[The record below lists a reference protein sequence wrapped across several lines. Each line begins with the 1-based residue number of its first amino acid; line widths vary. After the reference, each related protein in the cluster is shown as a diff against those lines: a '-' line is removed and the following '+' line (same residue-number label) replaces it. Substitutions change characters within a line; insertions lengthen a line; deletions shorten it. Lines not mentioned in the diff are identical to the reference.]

1 MVSAPVQLYLA
12 GDKSMTHYLRFNDES
27 AAMAAIADAGLM
39 ADGPDGPTPILASHT
54 HALDMV
60 GIIVKDGKPLNGW
73 HVNYIG
79 ELPDGW
85 EQYRVNPRDPAR
97 VFG

>member
-1 MVSAPVQLYLA
+1 
-12 GDKSMTHYLRFNDES
+12 MTHYIRFDDES
-27 AAMAAIADAGLM
+27 AALAAIADAGLM

-54 HALDMV
+54 HAMDLVGVIILPGKVDHTTGKQLTDPVNLD
-60 GIIVKDGKPLNGW
+60 GW

-79 ELPDGW
+79 ELPDEW
-85 EQYRVNPRDPAR
+85 DQYLVNPRHPVR